1 MRKVLLS
8 ITVSLVLLA
17 VLAAGFRFLFP
28 MQFDRATRVVGERIG
43 LRLSGDGVE
52 EEGLLIQAHV
62 EYDNA
67 PEFTDRLLSDLQPL
81 SPLPDSLLEA
91 EQEPGG
97 ERGGSGRE
105 PDPAEAA
112 ANEAASQRAIKDKAA
127 ADAANP
133 AGDAPPVDPAQA
145 AAVREMSEEAEVGI
159 DAVDVGLLTVALEQL
174 LAEGIP
180 EEEEV
185 VALEQV
191 ELVSLAPA
199 EPTRLSGRI
208 VDADGGAGVTGARIS
223 ILSTFYKGHLF
234 YDYELREVGKT
245 IADPSG
251 YFSFTYV
258 DAEAPLHQ
266 QGTGLRLCVSCN
278 GYSTLGAYQ
287 LNKITPGKENK
298 LPDIRLSAAT
308 LNVSGTVVDQHGSPV
323 AGALVTATGDMHP
336 FRYDKEQRQLV
347 LSNFPH
353 ALTNAAGEF
362 RVQNVDRG
370 RHFLSVHVGIDGVGL
385 HEVNVDRD
393 LEDHVFHVV
402 LGGRVTGR
410 VRDATGQPVSN
421 AIVNGGGNTCKTDT
435 QGRFLLEN
443 IPDGPWTLQ
452 VLHHAYRQVLVP
464 EVRSGWEDMQV
475 VMNDPLPQLSLRVRE
490 QSSLHPVPR
499 IDVIFKVNG
508 DNLAGVPLSP
518 VYVNESGQYPVL
530 LPEGGLT
537 MTVTSAGFQPAVLD
551 ISQITHNESRD
562 LFLVPAAD

>member
-8 ITVSLVLLA
+8 VSVSLVVLA
-17 VLAAGFRFLFP
+17 VLATGFRCLFP
-28 MQFDRATRVVGERIG
+28 VQFEQAARAVCEGIG
-43 LRLSGDGVE
+43 LRLSDERVE
-52 EEGLLIQAHV
+52 GESALIQAHAEV
-62 EYDNA
+62 E
-67 PEFTDRLLSDLQPL
+67 EFPAFAEGPRSDLQPL
-81 SPLPDSLLEA
+81 SPLPDALRDA
-91 EQEPGG
+91 EQDVDVGPADAGHEPVQADAV
-97 ERGGSGRE
+97 
-105 PDPAEAA
+105 P
-112 ANEAASQRAIKDKAA
+112 QRAVRDKAA
-127 ADAANP
+127 PDAVKP
-133 AGDAPPVDPAQA
+133 AGDVASAGSEPAA
-145 AAVREMSEEAEVGI
+145 EARKMTEEAEVGI
-159 DAVDVGLLTVALEQL
+159 DAVDVGMLTVALDQL
-174 LAEGIP
+174 LEEGIP

-185 VALEQV
+185 VALEQA

-208 VDADGGAGVTGARIS
+208 VDADGGAGVTGAQIS

-245 IADPSG
+245 VADPSG

-258 DAEAPLHQ
+258 DAETAVHR

-287 LNKITPGKENK
+287 LDKITPGKENR

-308 LNVSGTVVDQHGSPV
+308 LSVSGKVVDQRGSPV

-362 RVQNVDRG
+362 RIQNVDRG
-370 RHFLSVHVGIDGVGL
+370 RHYLSVHVGIDGVGL

-393 LEDHVFHVV
+393 LENHVFLVV
-402 LGGRVTGR
+402 LGGRVTGW
-410 VRDATGQPVSN
+410 VRNATGQPVAS

-452 VLHHAYRQVLVP
+452 VLHHAYKQVLVP
-464 EVRSGWEDMQV
+464 EVRSGWEDMKIV
-475 VMNDPLPQLSLRVRE
+475 LNDALPQLLLRVRE

-499 IDVIFKVNG
+499 IEVHFQVTGNNI
-508 DNLAGVPLSP
+508 AGVPLSP
-518 VYVNESGQYPVL
+518 VYVSESGQYPIL

-537 MTVTSAGFQPAVLD
+537 MTVTAEGFQSAVFD
-551 ISQITHNESRD
+551 ISQITHNESQD
-562 LFLVPAAD
+562 LFLVPVVD